1 MVYLLLKKEILYFCV
16 FNNKVFLPIY
26 LSINLAFIGSLTIK
40 DTLRCK
46 QIEHLCELLFSDV
59 Q

>member
-1 MVYLLLKKEILYFCV
+1 MLRVGRGIFSKI
-16 FNNKVFLPIY
+16 IY
-26 LSINLAFIGSLTIK
+26 LSINLFFIGSLTIK

-46 QIEHLCELLFSDV
+46 RIEHLCELFFSDV

>member
-1 MVYLLLKKEILYFCV
+1 MLHVGHGIFSKI
-16 FNNKVFLPIY
+16 IY
-26 LSINLAFIGSLTIK
+26 LSINLVFIGSLNIK

-46 QIEHLCELLFSDV
+46 RIEHLCELLFSDV

>member
-1 MVYLLLKKEILYFCV
+1 MLHVGHGIFSKI
-16 FNNKVFLPIY
+16 IY
-26 LSINLAFIGSLTIK
+26 LSINLVFIGSLTIK

-46 QIEHLCELLFSDV
+46 RIEHLCELLFSDA